1 MALGEDRSSADR
13 LTVMPVRIIADIGF
27 FAAFVWVFFT
37 LAGRWDWVAGWVYL
51 GMLFGGALINVL
63 LLWNFN
69 PELLKRRLQ
78 FGFGAGT
85 KSWDVIC
92 LAAFGLTYLLIVLV
106 GVLDAGRN
114 HWLVMPAW
122 LWLVGAVFFVAGSAL
137 INTSMLANP
146 FFEKTARIQND
157 RNHHVIDS
165 GPYRYV
171 RHPGYVGVIA
181 GFILAA
187 PFMLGSWWALV
198 PAILSVVSIVVRTAL
213 EDHML
218 LDELD
223 GYKAYASR
231 VRYRL
236 VPYLW

>member
-1 MALGEDRSSADR
+1 ML
-13 LTVMPVRIIADIGF
+13 F
-27 FAAFVWVFFT
+27 
-37 LAGRWDWVAGWVYL
+37 VAGH
-51 GMLFGGALINVL
+51 ALIN
-63 LLWNFN
+63 
-69 PELLKRRLQ
+69 
-78 FGFGAGT
+78 
-85 KSWDVIC
+85 
-92 LAAFGLTYLLIVLV
+92 
-106 GVLDAGRN
+106 
-114 HWLVMPAW
+114 M
-122 LWLVGAVFFVAGSAL
+122 
-137 INTSMLANP
+137 SMLANP

-181 GFILAA
+181 GFILAT
-187 PFMLGSWWALV
+187 PFMLGSWWALI

-218 LDELD
+218 RDELD
-223 GYKAYASR
+223 GYEGYASR

>member
-27 FAAFVWVFFT
+27 FAAFVWAFFT
-37 LAGRWDWVAGWVYL
+37 LAGRWDWVAGWGYL

-85 KSWDVIC
+85 KAWDVIC

-114 HWLVMPAW
+114 HWSVMPAW
-122 LWLVGAVFFVAGSAL
+122 LWLVGAVFFVAGLAL

-157 RNHHVIDS
+157 RNR
-165 GPYRYV
+165 P
-171 RHPGYVGVIA
+171 
-181 GFILAA
+181 
-187 PFMLGSWWALV
+187 
-198 PAILSVVSIVVRTAL
+198 
-213 EDHML
+213 
-218 LDELD
+218 
-223 GYKAYASR
+223 
-231 VRYRL
+231 
-236 VPYLW
+236 

>member
-1 MALGEDRSSADR
+1 
-13 LTVMPVRIIADIGF
+13 MPVRIIADIGF

-37 LAGRWDWVAGWVYL
+37 LAGRWDWVGGWVYL
-51 GMLFGGALINVL
+51 SMLFGGVLINVL
-63 LLWNFN
+63 LLWKFS
-69 PELLKRRLQ
+69 PELLKRRVQ
-78 FGFGAGT
+78 FGAGT
-85 KSWDVIC
+85 KSWDFVC
-92 LAAFGLTYLLIVLV
+92 LAAFGLTYLLTVLV
-106 GVLDAGRN
+106 GALDAGRN
-114 HWLVMPAW
+114 HWSVMPAW
-122 LWLVGAVFFVAGSAL
+122 LWFVGTVLFVAGHAL
-137 INTSMLANP
+137 INMSMLANP

-181 GFILAA
+181 GFILAT
-187 PFMLGSWWALV
+187 PFMLGSWWALI

-213 EDHML
+213 EDYML
-218 LDELD
+218 RDELD
-223 GYKAYASR
+223 GYEAYASG